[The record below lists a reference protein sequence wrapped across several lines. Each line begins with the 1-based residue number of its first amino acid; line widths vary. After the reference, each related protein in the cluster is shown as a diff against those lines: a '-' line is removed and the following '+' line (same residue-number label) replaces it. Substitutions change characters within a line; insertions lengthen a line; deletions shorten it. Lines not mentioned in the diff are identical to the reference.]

1 VHLEGAKEMKQEPYA
16 WEFCG
21 ALFHDKDEVFGWWEE
36 MQRTDEQIT
45 ENPPLP
51 LYTEPQ
57 EYQRPHNTV
66 LVPCD
71 KLKAMQDYI
80 KHLESALESSLNLS
94 KVLVERQPRELTDD
108 EIITRYRELMA
119 RSSV

>member
-1 VHLEGAKEMKQEPYA
+1 MKPVAWMSPDGKFSETEGK
-16 WEFCG
+16 
-21 ALFHDKDEVFGWWEE
+21 LFH
-36 MQRTDEQIT
+36 I
-45 ENPPLP
+45 P

-94 KVLVERQPRELTDD
+94 KVLVERQLRELTDD